1 MALCSLFTSVSSLSS
16 SLNQVHITFWSLK
29 CLTKVNKSWSNQC
42 IKKYLPAIGKESA
55 MTGSPIK
62 PITGCGIVPTVRPR
76 PSGWRQTRVL
86 SELTETTWRRRS
98 EPNGLFETCKEKC
111 CQIVVGEK
119 IMAIWVVTFLKQEYK
134 SKLTYS
140 KEMILFWEST
150 KIWLSKSRINWNS
163 SNFVFL

>member
-1 MALCSLFTSVSSLSS
+1 
-16 SLNQVHITFWSLK
+16 
-29 CLTKVNKSWSNQC
+29 
-42 IKKYLPAIGKESA
+42 

-98 EPNGLFETCKEKC
+98 EPNGLFETCKKKC

-119 IMAIWVVTFLKQEYK
+119 FMVIWVVEFLRQEYK
-134 SKLTYS
+134 SKLTYRL
-140 KEMILFWEST
+140 KRNYFVL
-150 KIWLSKSRINWNS
+150 RIDQNLTFKVN
-163 SNFVFL
+163 NQLEFF